1 MARKT
6 FRQLIKPAARIATRI
21 RNKAYTK
28 AYTKAYSKGKRTK
41 AIKKFSLNYPDLT
54 INKKSLLGQ

>member
-1 MARKT
+1 MTRKN
-6 FRQLIKPAARIATRI
+6 FRQLIKPVARVATRI

-28 AYTKAYSKGKRTK
+28 SYSKGKRTK

>member
-28 AYTKAYSKGKRTK
+28 GILKVKELK
-41 AIKKFSLNYPDLT
+41 
-54 INKKSLLGQ
+54 Q

>member
-1 MARKT
+1 MAKKT
-6 FRQLIKPAARIATRI
+6 FRQLIKPVTKIATRI

-28 AYTKAYSKGKRTK
+28 SYSKGTRTK

-54 INKKSLLGQ
+54 INKKSLLGS

>member
-1 MARKT
+1 MAKKT
-6 FRQLIKPAARIATRI
+6 FRQLIKPAAKIAIRI

-28 AYTKAYSKGKRTK
+28 AYFKGNKNK

>member
-21 RNKAYTK
+21 RNK

>member
-6 FRQLIKPAARIATRI
+6 FKQLIKPAAKIATRI
-21 RNKAYTK
+21 RNKAYAK
-28 AYTKAYSKGKRTK
+28 SYSKGTRTK
-41 AIKKFSLNYPDLT
+41 AIKKFSFNYPDLT

>member
-6 FRQLIKPAARIATRI
+6 FRQLIKPVARVAIRA

-28 AYTKAYSKGKRTK
+28 SYSKGKRNK
-41 AIKKFSLNYPDLT
+41 AIKKNNIT
-54 INKKSLLGQ
+54 

>member
-6 FRQLIKPAARIATRI
+6 FRQLIKPVTRVATRI

-28 AYTKAYSKGKRTK
+28 SYSKGKRTK

>member
-6 FRQLIKPAARIATRI
+6 FRQLIKPVARVATRI

-28 AYTKAYSKGKRTK
+28 AYSEGKRTK
-41 AIKKFSLNYPDLT
+41 AIKKFSFNYPNLT
-54 INKKSLLGQ
+54 INKKNLLGQ